1 MCYKSCVPGRD
12 RGAMHVAIVPSRQ
25 GDREYKA
32 YLLRQTYREA
42 GKVKHR
48 TLANLSALPLE
59 AIRAILRGQPVG
71 ALDEQL
77 TIERS
82 LPHGH
87 VLAVLGCLRQL
98 GLDRMLAA
106 RPRRERE
113 LVLAMIVSRVLEPAS
128 KLATTRNW
136 HNSTLAASLGV
147 EDGDEDELYAALD
160 WLLKF
165 QPKVEKEQAQRP

>member
-1 MCYKSCVPGRD
+1 
-12 RGAMHVAIVPSRQ
+12 MHVASVPSRQ

-32 YLLRQTYREA
+32 YLLRQTYREG

-59 AIRAILRGQPVG
+59 AIEAVRSILRGQPVG

-87 VLAVLGCLRQL
+87 VLAVLGSLRQ
-98 GLDRMLAA
+98 
-106 RPRRERE
+106 PR
-113 LVLAMIVSRVLEPAS
+113 LPP
-128 KLATTRNW
+128 
-136 HNSTLAASLGV
+136 TLAAH
-147 EDGDEDELYAALD
+147 
-160 WLLKF
+160 
-165 QPKVEKEQAQRP
+165 PPRQRTL